1 MRKSSFRWIYLLIL
15 LFIAAD
21 FYFQLRFSPVPFWQS
36 NWFLWRV
43 LVLLIILFA
52 LMLYFAI
59 RHFHNIDIEKQRL
72 ISKFINEQDESY
84 RRIASELHDSIGQNL
99 IVLNNEILKVSN
111 SYPADSPE
119 FRELNKMNIL
129 LTESVD
135 ELRNISSA
143 IFPNKIE
150 KLGLRKA
157 IESMA
162 GSAFE
167 SSDIR
172 LSFSAGNIDGIFGKT
187 TELNL
192 FRIIQECINN
202 ILKHSEASQA
212 EISLHFTTGNLI
224 IEVTDNGKGFD
235 TKKIS
240 GKHGLGLDNIR
251 NRTIFCGGSIKINSK
266 PGKGTRIK
274 IIIPSRI

>member
-36 NWFLWRV
+36 DWFLWRV

-59 RHFHNIDIEKQRL
+59 KHFHNIDIEKQKL
-72 ISKFINEQDESY
+72 INKFINQQDESY

-119 FRELNKMNIL
+119 FGELNKMNIL

-150 KLGLRKA
+150 KLGLKKA

-162 GSAFE
+162 ESAFE
-167 SSDIR
+167 SSGIQ
-172 LSFSAGNIDGIFGKT
+172 LSFSAGNIDGIFGNT
-187 TELNL
+187 IELNV

-202 ILKHSEASQA
+202 ILKHSESSQA
-212 EISLHFTTGNLI
+212 GISVHFISGNLV

-235 TKKIS
+235 TKNIPE
-240 GKHGLGLDNIR
+240 KHGLGLDNIR
-251 NRTIFCGGSIKINSK
+251 NRTIYCGGSIRIDSK
-266 PGKGTRIK
+266 PGKGTKIK
-274 IIIPSRI
+274 ILIPSRI

>member
-15 LFIAAD
+15 LFIAVD

-36 NWFLWRV
+36 GWFLWRV
-43 LVLLIILFA
+43 LVLLIILFV
-52 LMLYFAI
+52 MMFYFAL
-59 RHFHNIDIEKQRL
+59 RHYRKIEIDRQNL
-72 ISKFINEQDESY
+72 INKFISAQDESY

-111 SYPADSPE
+111 SYPAGSPE
-119 FRELNKMNIL
+119 FEELNKINVL

-135 ELRNISSA
+135 ELRDISSS

-150 KLGLRKA
+150 KLGLSKA

-162 GSAFE
+162 ENAFASAG
-167 SSDIR
+167 IQH
-172 LSFSAGNIDGIFGKT
+172 SFSMSTIDGIFGRE
-187 TELNL
+187 TELNI

-212 EISLHFTTGNLI
+212 EISLHFSGGNLV
-224 IEVTDNGKGFD
+224 IEISDNGKGFNM
-235 TKKIS
+235 KLIS
-240 GKHGLGLDNIR
+240 DKHGLGLDNIR
-251 NRTIFCGGSIKINSK
+251 NRTIYCGGSIKIDSK
-266 PGKGTRIK
+266 PGNGTRVK
-274 IIIPSRI
+274 ILIPSRI